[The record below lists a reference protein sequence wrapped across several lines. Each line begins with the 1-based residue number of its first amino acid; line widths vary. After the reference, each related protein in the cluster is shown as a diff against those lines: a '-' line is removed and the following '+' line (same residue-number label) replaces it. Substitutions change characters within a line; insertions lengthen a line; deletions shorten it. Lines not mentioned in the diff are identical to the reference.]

1 MYRAGAARVLRC
13 RWELNPAGPPSKTAV
28 GTMMWVPLDGF
39 EVRTA
44 GAVYVTHAVTRLQ
57 GSPYLGRSAV
67 VELVAGPRE
76 VLHPQLVG
84 LLHLLYLLGPRLGL

>member
-1 MYRAGAARVLRC
+1 MGV
-13 RWELNPAGPPSKTAV
+13 EPSRSSIQDGSRYDDVGAV
-28 GTMMWVPLDGF
+28 GWVRDADSGRRVCDSRRDPPP
-39 EVRTA
+39 
-44 GAVYVTHAVTRLQ
+44 

-67 VELVAGPRE
+67 VELVAGLGE